1 MLSGDSPQ
9 GVRYGW
15 RVVVANVGPHAAAR
29 RCGRQQSRR
38 RRSGLNIFDGVHQLR
53 VSVHRPGYPS
63 TFFASGQVPRPFQLC
78 YRTGSASVWVS
89 VLVGPREGRSK
100 NRDMPVCVPSARYS
114 LVKGERIVRSVLST
128 RLRDGQSGDPVFVL
142 DKGGSALAIA
152 DGT

>member
-1 MLSGDSPQ
+1 MNFRSPTTSCITFLGGLHPLLLCICDS
-9 GVRYGW
+9 R
-15 RVVVANVGPHAAAR
+15 
-29 RCGRQQSRR
+29 
-38 RRSGLNIFDGVHQLR
+38 
-53 VSVHRPGYPS
+53 RPGYPS

-100 NRDMPVCVPSARYS
+100 NRDMPVCVPSARYC